1 MSENLMKHLIASIGF
16 LICALV
22 YWAGYVGGQNG
33 MWWAALGLI
42 FVYVAIYKLIET

>member
-1 MSENLMKHLIASIGF
+1 MKHLVAFIGLF
-16 LICALV
+16 VSGII

-33 MWWAALGLI
+33 VWWAAFGLI